1 MEGISIIN
9 STIRGRV
16 EPHIYAF
23 RTLDVP
29 FFTKVGDTYRP
40 VDVRLDEWR
49 SKYKKGLEELFR
61 SSALVNSETYF
72 RDYAVHR
79 YLEDE
84 HFHQLQ
90 PDEVKPGV
98 YYSNE
103 FYKDVAQFDD
113 ITEMSLIYKQ
123 YMVEEQKG

>member
-1 MEGISIIN
+1 MGMEGINIID

-49 SKYKKGLEELFR
+49 SKYEKIEELF
-61 SSALVNSETYF
+61 
-72 RDYAVHR
+72 
-79 YLEDE
+79 
-84 HFHQLQ
+84 
-90 PDEVKPGV
+90 
-98 YYSNE
+98 
-103 FYKDVAQFDD
+103 
-113 ITEMSLIYKQ
+113 
-123 YMVEEQKG
+123 